1 MGILRKVGVYF
12 FFLGLSWTCLSP
24 HSTKRMPPTWKQG
37 TGWQFAHLML
47 SPAPALLSRTLEAG
61 LCFPRQEVGGTW
73 VDQQTGL
80 KTRPL
85 ASPRQGPAD
94 CPAVKLTV
102 HVPVLCSQGSQ
113 PVFSLPLWSVNTYP
127 IIHPPRVAPVGK
139 TEQWEWSIPK
149 EAEILQGE
157 GFHHPSHCELQGFYI
172 YMYRYLYIYIMYYLI
187 EGIDCF

>member
-1 MGILRKVGVYF
+1 MGIPRKVGVYF

-24 HSTKRMPPTWKQG
+24 HSTKRMPPKWKQG
-37 TGWQFAHLML
+37 TGWQFAHWML

-73 VDQQTGL
+73 VDQRTGL

-113 PVFSLPLWSVNTYP
+113 LVFSLPLWSVNTYP
-127 IIHPPRVAPVGK
+127 IIHPSQGCPNRKNRAMRMKHPERGRDSAG
-139 TEQWEWSIPK
+139 WRIP
-149 EAEILQGE
+149 
-157 GFHHPSHCELQGFYI
+157 PSLTLWASGTLHI
-172 YMYRYLYIYIMYYLI
+172 YV
-187 EGIDCF
+187 